1 MTGAM
6 LRKLREAAGIQQ
18 NTLAR
23 HLGISKSTLCNIE
36 QEHSVI
42 YERAAS
48 IVRGITTLRARSGK
62 KFERL
67 AVQVQARLDAEAAV
81 KQQTQVAERWGD
93 TDEQD

>member
-1 MTGAM
+1 MTGAL
-6 LRKLREAAGIQQ
+6 LRSLREAAGIQQ

-67 AVQVQARLDAEAAV
+67 AAQVQAQLDAQSAMV
-81 KQQTQVAERWGD
+81 
-93 TDEQD
+93 